1 ASRGS
6 AGPRRRPPGGGLAAG
21 TVTRRCPLDVP
32 PRDDARVATGSERKR
47 PVAAWFGPLVA
58 VAIALFLTRPV
69 WGGRPVAGEDAMFH
83 LLRAEVGIDLLL
95 DGRLDGWFPR
105 FYLGHQTYIVYG
117 PGLSWAIA
125 LVRALTFG
133 LLSTTGAQKVVAVG
147 AFAALPP
154 CVAFLARSY
163 GLGRRA
169 AGLAAVLSLLVSSV
183 FGPGIEGLFLVGLQ
197 SHQLGAVYFC
207 LALGALL
214 RVPVDDR
221 ARWMVLGAGALAL
234 LAITHTISMA
244 VLLVVLP
251 LSLAVLPLTEQ
262 VSVAGLR
269 RLLVTGL
276 GGAGLTGFW
285 LVPAVAHRNLRGQP
299 ATWAT
304 PSLGAR
310 VGDILDGRLLF
321 RPWVAAIVL
330 AAWIFSALRVWN
342 RQRYAAA
349 LLLVPVVYLVIGHY
363 AAHRWPEDL
372 VGTHLANRG
381 LGYIGIVT
389 VLPLAAL
396 VAAATR
402 RVVTWDRRADIALVL
417 VVGVIVFAAL
427 GSLRNLPGEFSE
439 PIPQLRAAAAEL
451 SEVVPAGA
459 RFATQRDYPD
469 EISRTGVI
477 HPETWLARASGRNLL
492 NGVGLESSLARRAPF
507 APDELADRPPEQSA
521 DVMAGLGVTHVVTT
535 TDALAES
542 LTASERFRV
551 IWQES
556 PIAILAVRPQSGYP
570 EPSSL
575 VSTTV
580 PATASLAIRDPE
592 HLEIQ
597 ARTSAATRVTLAIAW
612 SPKWHGTLDGEQV
625 ELARGDDGLIE
636 VELPQGA
643 SALSLEY
650 REDGWS
656 VLGVLV
662 TVATVLTGAML
673 LWRRRRTRD
682 GQSTSSSFSRMA

>member
-1 ASRGS
+1 M
-6 AGPRRRPPGGGLAAG
+6 PGVVTG
-21 TVTRRCPLDVP
+21 T
-32 PRDDARVATGSERKR
+32 ERAR
-47 PVAAWFGPLVA
+47 PVAAWWGPLVA
-58 VAIALFLTRPV
+58 IALALFVTRPV
-69 WGGRPVAGEDAMFH
+69 WGGGPVAGEDVMFH

-95 DGRLDGWFPR
+95 DWRLDAWFPR

-125 LVRALTFG
+125 LVRGLTFG

-147 AFAALPP
+147 AFAALAP

-169 AGLAAVLSLLVSSV
+169 AGFAAVLSLLVSSM

-214 RVPVDDR
+214 RVPIDDR
-221 ARWMVLGAGALAL
+221 VRWVVLGAGALAL

-251 LSLAVLPLTEQ
+251 LSLAFLPLTDH
-262 VSVAGLR
+262 VSLAGLR
-269 RLLVTGL
+269 RLLVAGL
-276 GGAGLTGFW
+276 GGAGLAAFW
-285 LVPAVAHRNLRGQP
+285 LVPAMAHRNLRGLP

-304 PSLGAR
+304 PSLGSR

-321 RPWVAAIVL
+321 RPWVATIVL
-330 AAWIFSALRVWN
+330 AAWIFGALRVWG

-349 LLLVPVVYLVIGHY
+349 LLVVPVAYLVVGHY

-381 LGYIGIVT
+381 LGYVGVVA

-402 RVVTWDRRADIALVL
+402 RLVMWDRRADIALVL
-417 VVGVIVFAAL
+417 VVGAVVFAAL
-427 GSLRNLPGEFSE
+427 GPLRNLPGEFSE
-439 PIPQLRAAAAEL
+439 PTPQLRAAAVEL
-451 SEVVPAGA
+451 SAVVPDGA
-459 RFATQRDYPD
+459 RFATQRDYPR
-469 EISRTGVI
+469 EIGRTGVI

-507 APDELADRPPEQSA
+507 EPYELANRPPEQSA
-521 DVMAGLGVTHVVTT
+521 DVMVGLGVTHVVTT

-542 LTASERFRV
+542 LTASDRFRV
-551 IWQES
+551 IWRER
-556 PIAILAVRPQSGYP
+556 PIAILAVRPQPGYP

-575 VSTTV
+575 VSTAV
-580 PATASLAIRDPE
+580 PATASLAVRDPE
-592 HLEIQ
+592 HLEIR
-597 ARTSAATRVTLAIAW
+597 ARASAATGATVAVSW
-612 SPKWHGTLDGEQV
+612 SPKWHGTIDGRPV

-636 VELPQGA
+636 VELPQGP

-650 REDGWS
+650 RDDGWS

-662 TVATVLTGAML
+662 TVSTALSGAVL
-673 LWRRRRTRD
+673 LWRRPRREGRAIHRGGGRLGRPPGCRDCAGAASAASATR
-682 GQSTSSSFSRMA
+682 GGSQSTSRSFSRMA

>member
-1 ASRGS
+1 M
-6 AGPRRRPPGGGLAAG
+6 PG
-21 TVTRRCPLDVP
+21 VV
-32 PRDDARVATGSERKR
+32 TGSERQL
-47 PVAAWFGPLVA
+47 PVAAWLGPLVA

-69 WGGRPVAGEDAMFH
+69 WGGGPVAGEDVMFH

-105 FYLGHQTYIVYG
+105 FYLGHQTYLVYG

-125 LVRALTFG
+125 LVRTLTLG

-147 AFAALPP
+147 AFAALPL

-169 AGLAAVLSLLVSSV
+169 AGFAAVLSLLVSSV

-197 SHQLGAVYFC
+197 SHQLGGIYFC
-207 LALGALL
+207 LALGALV

-221 ARWMVLGAGALAL
+221 VCWVVLAAVALGL
-234 LAITHTISMA
+234 LAITHTISLA

-251 LSLAVLPLTEQ
+251 LTLAFLPLTDH
-262 VSVAGLR
+262 VSAAGLR

-276 GGAGLTGFW
+276 AGAGLAAFW
-285 LVPAVAHRNLRGQP
+285 LVPAIAHRDLRGLP

-310 VGDILDGRLLF
+310 VGDILDGRVLF

-330 AAWIFSALRVWN
+330 AAWLFGAIRVW
-342 RQRYAAA
+342 RRKRYAAA
-349 LLLVPVVYLVIGHY
+349 LLVVPVVYLVIGHY
-363 AAHRWPEDL
+363 AANRWPEDL

-381 LGYIGIVT
+381 LGYIGLIA

-402 RVVTWDRRADIALVL
+402 RLVAWDGRADVALVL
-417 VVGVIVFAAL
+417 VAGVIVFATL
-427 GSLRNLPGEFSE
+427 GPLRNLPAEFSE
-439 PIPQLRAAAAEL
+439 PIPQLRAAAVEL
-451 SEVVPAGA
+451 SVLVPDGA

-469 EISRTGVI
+469 EIGRTGVI
-477 HPETWLARASGRNLL
+477 HPETWFARASGRNLL
-492 NGVGLESSLARRAPF
+492 NGVGLESSLARWAPF
-507 APDELADRPPEQSA
+507 EPNELADRPPAVSA
-521 DVMAGLGVTHVVTT
+521 DVMAGLGVTHVVATS
-535 TDALAES
+535 DGLAES
-542 LTASERFRV
+542 LSGSDRFRV
-551 IWQES
+551 VWRES
-556 PIAILAVRPQSGYP
+556 PIAILAVRPRSGHP

-580 PATASLAIRDPE
+580 PAAASTAVADSE
-592 HLEIQ
+592 HIEVR
-597 ARTSAATRVTLAIAW
+597 ARTSAATRATLAIAW
-612 SPKWHGTLDGEQV
+612 SPKWQGTLDGESV
-625 ELARGDDGLIE
+625 DLIRGADGLIE
-636 VELPQGA
+636 VELPAGA

-650 REDGWS
+650 REDGWG
-656 VLGVLV
+656 VVGVLV
-662 TVATVLTGAML
+662 TVSTVLTGAL
-673 LWRRRRTRD
+673 LLCRRTRRRAD
-682 GQSTSSSFSRMA
+682 QSTSSSFSRMA

>member
-1 ASRGS
+1 M
-6 AGPRRRPPGGGLAAG
+6 PGVG
-21 TVTRRCPLDVP
+21 TGT
-32 PRDDARVATGSERKR
+32 ERTR
-47 PVAAWFGPLVA
+47 PVAAWFGPLFA
-58 VAIALFLTRPV
+58 VVVALFVTRAV
-69 WGGRPVAGEDAMFH
+69 WGSGPVAGEDVMFH

-95 DGRLDGWFPR
+95 DWRLDAWFPR

-125 LVRALTFG
+125 LVRGLTFG

-169 AGLAAVLSLLVSSV
+169 AGFAAVLSLLVSSV

-214 RVPVDDR
+214 RVPIDDR
-221 ARWMVLGAGALAL
+221 VRWMALGAGALAL

-251 LSLAVLPLTEQ
+251 LSLAFLPLTDH
-262 VSVAGLR
+262 VTFAGLR

-276 GGAGLTGFW
+276 GGAGLAAFW
-285 LVPAVAHRNLRGQP
+285 LVPAMAHRNLRGLP

-304 PSLGAR
+304 PSLGSR

-330 AAWIFSALRVWN
+330 AAWIFGALRVWG

-349 LLLVPVVYLVIGHY
+349 LLVVPVAYLVLGHF
-363 AAHRWPEDL
+363 AAHRWPDDL

-381 LGYIGIVT
+381 LGYVGVIA

-402 RVVTWDRRADIALVL
+402 RMVTWDRRADIALVL
-417 VVGVIVFAAL
+417 VVGVVVFAAL
-427 GSLRNLPGEFSE
+427 GPLRNLPGEFGE
-439 PIPQLRAAAAEL
+439 PIPQLRAAAVEL
-451 SEVVPAGA
+451 SAVVPDGA

-469 EISRTGVI
+469 EIGRTGVI

-507 APDELADRPPEQSA
+507 EPNELGNRPQEQSA
-521 DVMAGLGVTHVVTT
+521 DAMVGLGVTHVVTT

-542 LTASERFRV
+542 LSASERFRV
-551 IWQES
+551 VWRAS
-556 PIAILAVRPQSGYP
+556 PIAVLAVRPQSGHP

-580 PATASLAIRDPE
+580 PAAASLALPDPE
-592 HLEIQ
+592 HLEIR
-597 ARTSAATRVTLAIAW
+597 ARASTATRATLAVAW
-612 SPKWHGTLDGEQV
+612 SPKWHGTLDGEPV
-625 ELARGDDGLIE
+625 ELARGEDGLIE
-636 VELPQGA
+636 VELPQGP

-650 REDGWS
+650 RDDGWS
-656 VLGVLV
+656 VVGVLV
-662 TVATVLTGAML
+662 TLATAVVGAVLL
-673 LWRRRRTRD
+673 LRRRLRAR
-682 GQSTSSSFSRMA
+682 QSTSSSFSRMA

>member
-1 ASRGS
+1 MVT
-6 AGPRRRPPGGGLAAG
+6 G
-21 TVTRRCPLDVP
+21 T
-32 PRDDARVATGSERKR
+32 ERTR
-47 PVAAWFGPLVA
+47 PVAAWLGPLVA
-58 VAIALFLTRPV
+58 VAIALVVARPV
-69 WGGRPVAGEDAMFH
+69 WGPGPVAGEDVMFH

-95 DGRLDGWFPR
+95 DGRLDAWFPR

-125 LVRALTFG
+125 LVRGLTFG

-169 AGLAAVLSLLVSSV
+169 AGFAAVLGLLVSSV

-197 SHQLGAVYFC
+197 SHQLGAIFFC
-207 LALGALL
+207 LALGALV

-221 ARWMVLGAGALAL
+221 ASWMVLGAVALAL
-234 LAITHTISMA
+234 LAITHTISLA

-251 LSLAVLPLTEQ
+251 LSLAVLPLTDH
-262 VSVAGLR
+262 VTVAGLR
-269 RLLVTGL
+269 RLLVSGL
-276 GGAGLTGFW
+276 GGAGLAAFW
-285 LVPAVAHRNLRGQP
+285 LVPAVAHRDLRGLP

-310 VGDILDGRLLF
+310 VGEILDGRVLF

-330 AAWIFSALRVWN
+330 AAWLFGALRVWG
-342 RQRYAAA
+342 RKRYAAA
-349 LLLVPVVYLVIGHY
+349 LLVVPVVYLVIGHY

-381 LGYIGIVT
+381 LGYVGLIA

-396 VAAATR
+396 VAATTR
-402 RVVTWDRRADIALVL
+402 RLVAWDRRADVVLVL
-417 VVGVIVFAAL
+417 GAGVVAFATL
-427 GSLRNLPGEFSE
+427 GPLRNLPGEFSE
-439 PIPQLRAAAAEL
+439 PIPQLRAASVEL
-451 SEVVPAGA
+451 SQLVPDGA

-469 EISRTGVI
+469 EIGRTGVI

-507 APDELADRPPEQSA
+507 EPNELADRPPELSA
-521 DVMAGLGVTHVVTT
+521 DVMAGLGVTHVVAT
-535 TDALAES
+535 TDDLAES
-542 LTASERFRV
+542 LSASDRFRV
-551 IWQES
+551 VWRES
-556 PIAILAVRPQSGYP
+556 PIAILAVQPRSGHP

-580 PATASLAIRDPE
+580 PATAHSALADPE
-592 HLEIQ
+592 HVEVRVR
-597 ARTSAATRVTLAIAW
+597 ASSVTRATLAIAW
-612 SPKWHGTLDGEQV
+612 SPKWHGTLDGESV
-625 ELARGDDGLIE
+625 DLIRGADGLIE
-636 VELPQGA
+636 VELPEGA

-650 REDGWS
+650 REDGWGL
-656 VLGVLV
+656 VGVLV
-662 TVATVLTGAML
+662 TVATVLTGALL
-673 LWRRRRTRD
+673 LWCRRIARRQR
-682 GQSTSSSFSRMA
+682 GQSTSRSFSRMA